1 MMAASVDAAR
11 GWIRY
16 AFQHGMRSLILD
28 VHLMPV
34 RPRLCGERE
43 DGEGDDEK
51 PAAVLLPDDLPS
63 PARLETMRLSLGGAR
78 LRLSSATVK
87 FASLKD
93 LSLERIRI
101 ADGGGARLLAR
112 LVSAASCPHLQKLR
126 MSRLRFPNF
135 GGEMRL
141 EADAL
146 SELWVEDM
154 SMMSLE
160 LSTPG
165 LRILHIDDCYLEVL
179 SLSAPRLE
187 QAALFFGQGS
197 GWPLRL
203 FQVDGDLP
211 CLLSLKICMWA
222 YRALDFHCIGEQ
234 NDCYTLLL
242 KHCSLRTRLEV
253 TLGGG
258 KNNLSKEH
266 EDVIKD
272 KVPHLPQI
280 TSLTVNVSDEFER
293 HDFGAGVASLLTRFT
308 NLRHLS
314 LHLPFFVTLY
324 YDLGEG
330 LDLECDHP
338 DHWASYEISMA
349 HLQEV
354 ELTGLTGIDCE
365 LWFMEAVIASARR
378 LRKAS
383 ISFNTECWQHECK
396 MDAFERMLLDEGMR
410 TSCRDK
416 FKLTCLINK

>member
-1 MMAASVDAAR
+1 M
-11 GWIRY
+11 
-16 AFQHGMRSLILD
+16 
-28 VHLMPV
+28 
-34 RPRLCGERE
+34 
-43 DGEGDDEK
+43 
-51 PAAVLLPDDLPS
+51 
-63 PARLETMRLSLGGAR
+63 
-78 LRLSSATVK
+78 
-87 FASLKD
+87 
-93 LSLERIRI
+93 
-101 ADGGGARLLAR
+101 
-112 LVSAASCPHLQKLR
+112 
-126 MSRLRFPNF
+126 
-135 GGEMRL
+135 
-141 EADAL
+141 
-146 SELWVEDM
+146 
-154 SMMSLE
+154 
-160 LSTPG
+160 
-165 LRILHIDDCYLEVL
+165 
-179 SLSAPRLE
+179 
-187 QAALFFGQGS
+187 
-197 GWPLRL
+197 
-203 FQVDGDLP
+203 
-211 CLLSLKICMWA
+211 
-222 YRALDFHCIGEQ
+222 
-234 NDCYTLLL
+234 
-242 KHCSLRTRLEV
+242 
-253 TLGGG
+253 
-258 KNNLSKEH
+258 
-266 EDVIKD
+266 IKD

-314 LHLPFFVTLY
+314 LHLPFFVTLVSTNSNLVNPIYFPLLQIIKPASNLLHSKPIHTLLQY